1 MLGDGTGARVSP
13 ILDDNGNLDR
23 IDIVDGGENYSEDSL
38 SLQLLQVRRVVRT
51 GTPAEITTRWWDAP
65 WRLCARGNHRT
76 LFTGTGG

>member
-51 GTPAEITTRWWDAP
+51 GTPAEITTRWWTMEA
-65 WRLCARGNHRT
+65 LGARGNHRT